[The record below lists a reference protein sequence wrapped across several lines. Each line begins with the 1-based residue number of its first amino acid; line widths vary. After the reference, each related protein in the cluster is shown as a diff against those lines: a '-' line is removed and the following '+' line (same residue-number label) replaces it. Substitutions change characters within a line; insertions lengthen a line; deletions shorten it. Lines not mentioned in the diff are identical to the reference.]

1 MPDGHKATIFGCP
14 GLAAPF
20 LPNRTSCTTPA
31 APPGQEISACSTK
44 HGGAYSNPM
53 EMRDTATTSKSRML
67 NEFLQKEPLCRK
79 APYAVIWRAEGISR
93 ARQGS
98 GQCPSA
104 APGRQ
109 GAGSFLQL
117 HGLCAAHTLALKPG
131 RQLAAAGILCI
142 ALAGSKNSS
151 SHSANWRRVHVLQ

>member
-1 MPDGHKATIFGCP
+1 
-14 GLAAPF
+14 
-20 LPNRTSCTTPA
+20 
-31 APPGQEISACSTK
+31 
-44 HGGAYSNPM
+44 M

-79 APYAVIWRAEGISR
+79 APYAVIWRAEGVSR
-93 ARQGS
+93 AARQGS

-117 HGLCAAHTLALKPG
+117 HGPCAAHTLALKPG
-131 RQLAAAGILCI
+131 RQLESSALHCPEAKFFQSFSKLEESICLTVRAICSSCLNYCFTSQIVI
-142 ALAGSKNSS
+142 AYSS
-151 SHSANWRRVHVLQ
+151 SFFFLNKNAVTVAHLSQHCSTADTAA